1 MLQLL
6 KKEPV
11 TEVKLQPAE
20 KQSPPMSVEEL
31 LSSIREVEQAI
42 LRNEVLFNMALDDDL
57 IDACILERKALEHR
71 YEYYRKIARD
81 QGLQCPMKQLARFAL
96 R

>member
-11 TEVKLQPAE
+11 TEVK
-20 KQSPPMSVEEL
+20 
-31 LSSIREVEQAI
+31 
-42 LRNEVLFNMALDDDL
+42 RNEVLFNMALDDDL